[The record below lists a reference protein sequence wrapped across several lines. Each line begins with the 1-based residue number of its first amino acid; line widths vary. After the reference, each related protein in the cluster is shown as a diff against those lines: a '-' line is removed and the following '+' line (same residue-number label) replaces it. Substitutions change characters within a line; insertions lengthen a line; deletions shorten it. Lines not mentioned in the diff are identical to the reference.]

1 PARHHSSVSNFSIF
15 TSWSLSYAVA
25 ARFAVDAFYVP
36 PGQQLTEEG
45 VIMQLEIDPEFTV
58 KSPNT
63 ALEQEVLVIGPIQ
76 ATGVEEVK
84 RSDFNIPPA
93 TVIESTDKI
102 RARLNAIIHGEKWL
116 TMPAATPCLFV
127 AEKWGDLLINQSGI
141 QAFLVAGGAETP
153 LLNGGVNSW
162 STDAYGIIC
171 FNLGRPLAANER
183 IKVIASYENRSYEGS
198 STAKY
203 PILYLNNNPH
213 NIVIQHSAPSSSYEE
228 NYSIRDGVNKP
239 LELGALVEISPEDV
253 YGNELDIDP
262 EEVELTLMEN
272 LDRVE
277 LLLDGVAVPLW
288 QNIPLGR
295 QLDAL
300 TEGFYTTW
308 TPTENRTYVFK
319 PRVYLKDG
327 TVVEDRK
334 PLNIHILPSSANPR
348 PNSVALRSA
357 PAAKQRERAIEVY
370 PNPVGETFTLTYELP
385 QADEVSVQ
393 LQAMNGSLA
402 QSLFTARRQA
412 AGRHQL
418 TVPSGG
424 VASGMYLLIV
434 RGKHGYEQRKKLIK
448 LP

>member
-25 ARFAVDAFYVP
+25 AKFAVDAFYVP

-58 KSPNT
+58 KSPNNI
-63 ALEQEVLVIGPIQ
+63 LSEQEVFVIGPIQ

-93 TVIESTDKI
+93 TIISYRDLQ
-102 RARLNAIIHGEKWL
+102 ALLNAIPYGEKWPA
-116 TMPAATPCLFV
+116 MPSATPCLFV

-183 IKVIASYENRSYEGS
+183 IKVVAPHQNRSYEGS

-213 NIVIQHSAPSSSYEE
+213 NIVVRHHAPTFWDKE
-228 NYSIRDGVNKP
+228 NYPVPDGLNKEF
-239 LELGALVEISPEDV
+239 ELGALVEISPEDV
-253 YGNELDIDP
+253 YGNDLDVDP
-262 EEVELTLMEN
+262 QDKSKIIEN

-277 LLLDGVAVPLW
+277 LLLDGVVVPLW
-288 QNIPLGR
+288 RNIAASR
-295 QLDAL
+295 QVDPI
-300 TEGFYTTW
+300 ENGFYTTW

-319 PRVYLKDG
+319 PRAYLKDG
-327 TVVEDRK
+327 TVLEDHK
-334 PLNIHILPSSANPR
+334 PLNIHVGSAGGSVPSSR
-348 PNSVALRSA
+348 SLLGSA
-357 PAAKQRERAIEVY
+357 PGHPGREKLIEVY
-370 PNPVGETFTLTYELP
+370 PNPVGEAFTLTYELP
-385 QADEVSVQ
+385 QADEVSVL
-393 LQAMNGSLA
+393 LQAVNGSRAKLLLTG
-402 QSLFTARRQA
+402 QQG

-424 VASGMYLLIV
+424 LAAGVYLLIV
-434 RGKHGYEQRKKLIK
+434 RGRHGYEQRQKLLR